1 MGTKETWEKIN
12 REPVSQD
19 IHLKRVMRGCLAF
32 IRGRDIGMF
41 CAYRMEP
48 KYGIKHFIEHWLR

>member
-1 MGTKETWEKIN
+1 VIRRNVG
-12 REPVSQD
+12 
-19 IHLKRVMRGCLAF
+19 LKRFVRGYLAF

-48 KYGIKHFIEHWLR
+48 KYGIKHFIERWLR